1 MGKIKKFVTKEK
13 TIKERQRLTYLII
26 VKLEIKISIKN

>member
-1 MGKIKKFVTKEK
+1 MGKIKKFRTKEK
-13 TIKERQRLTYLII
+13 TIEERQRLTYLII